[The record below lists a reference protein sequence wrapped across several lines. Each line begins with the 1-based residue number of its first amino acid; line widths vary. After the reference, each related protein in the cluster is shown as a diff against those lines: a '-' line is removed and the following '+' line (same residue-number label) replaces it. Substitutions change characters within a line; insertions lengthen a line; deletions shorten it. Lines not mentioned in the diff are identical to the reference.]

1 MAFPS
6 TARDGQTHNE
16 FGKKY
21 VYSEISGTWA
31 PAVPLASL
39 SEIRLVE
46 QAAQTATASYAT
58 AAELPLSGNTSGKMA
73 FVQETNRLYI
83 WSGTGWY
90 NIATI
95 TSAAA
100 SISGANSSY
109 NLATDGTPIVIT
121 LNQSGL
127 TSPTWSYSITSGSIG
142 KTAVIT
148 QADNVF
154 TITPSTRARNIG
166 SFGVTFKATDGS
178 NTIVTSSQFTM
189 SNTAP
194 VIDTGP
200 SATYTLAK
208 DGTPTII
215 TLAATDADGHAITWS
230 YEVVSG
236 SLGNT
241 TVTNVGSVF
250 TITPS
255 TNINDAGT
263 FQLRFVASDGA
274 SSDTDVAEFT
284 LGFGPSYS
292 YTIDSLS
299 QTGTSFLDWFGYS
312 IAANN
317 TNGKLVIGAPQDA
330 DGAALI
336 YDGSDGSFL
345 LSLTNPTTSGTNSDD
360 YGASVSIS
368 NSFALVG
375 APKTNDT
382 SGAGRAHLYNA
393 STGALLKSWDNPD
406 NDGTA
411 GLDQFGFSV
420 AVSEDYAA
428 ITAIGENNGTTRDY
442 AGAVYVYSTTSP
454 YTLLYTLTKA
464 VPYYDSF
471 GWALKISGN
480 YLFVGAPKSADGAY
494 GRLFIY
500 DLTTGN
506 EVTIINPGN
515 FGNWGSSI
523 DVSGNYLVVADASY
537 DYGRGRLWVYTTAS
551 GNWGDVSLVRTTTY
565 PRTDA
570 AATYD
575 AFPSQVA
582 VNGTYYIGTAPDM
595 EAGALEA
602 GKPTGGVFV
611 FDLATGNLVS
621 TLYRPDNVNGVT
633 FGKGPIVSMT
643 INRQIYKTVAMT
655 EDKLWVSDPQA
666 VVGTHTQAGKVFAWD
681 L

>member
-90 NIATI
+90 NVATI

-109 NLATDGTPIVIT
+109 NLATDGTPTVIT

-127 TSPTWSYSITSGSIG
+127 TSPTWSYSITSGAIG

-154 TITPSTRARNIG
+154 TITPSTQARNIG

-241 TVTNVGSVF
+241 TVTNVGPVF

-255 TNINDAGT
+255 TNISDAGV

-317 TNGKLVIGAPQDA
+317 TSGKLVIGAPEDGV
-330 DGAALI
+330 GAALV
-336 YDGSDGSFL
+336 YNGSDGSL
-345 LSLTNPTTSGTNSDD
+345 LHTLTPPDPATTDRFGQ
-360 YGASVSIS
+360 SVSIS
-368 NSFALVG
+368 DSFVLVG
-375 APKTNDT
+375 SPREDLNSDADT
-382 SGAGRAHLYNA
+382 GRAHLYNA
-393 STGALLKSWDNPD
+393 STGALLTSWDNPNNYGSASVD
-406 NDGTA
+406 Y
-411 GLDQFGFSV
+411 FGFSV
-420 AVSEDYAA
+420 AVSENYAA
-428 ITAIGENNGTTRDY
+428 VTAIGENNAANRDY
-442 AGAVYVYSTTSP
+442 AGVVYVYSTTSP
-454 YTLLYTLTKA
+454 YTLLYTLNRDL
-464 VPYYDSF
+464 PYYDSF
-471 GWALKISGN
+471 GWSLKISGN
-480 YLFVGAPKSADGAY
+480 YLFVGAPKSYDAAY

-506 EVTIINPGN
+506 EVTIINPGSI
-515 FGNWGSSI
+515 GNWGSTI

-551 GNWGDVSLVRTTTY
+551 GNWSDVSLVRTTTY
-565 PRTDA
+565 PRTDP

-602 GKPTGGVFV
+602 GKPKGGVFV

-643 INRQIYKTVAMT
+643 ISGESYKTVAMT
-655 EDKLWVSDPQA
+655 EDKLWVSDSQA